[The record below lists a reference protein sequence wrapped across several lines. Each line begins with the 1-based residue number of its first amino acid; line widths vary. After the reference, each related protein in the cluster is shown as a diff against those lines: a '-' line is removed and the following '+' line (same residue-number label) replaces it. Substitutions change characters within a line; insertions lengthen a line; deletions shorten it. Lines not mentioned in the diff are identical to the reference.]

1 MLERAR
7 EVTRKGKYTYI
18 EYARFA
24 DDLVILID
32 AYKRHDW
39 LVGAV
44 DKRLREE
51 FGKLQVEIN
60 DEKSRIVDLER
71 GESFGFLGFDFRYLR
86 SLRGVWRP
94 HYTPKLKTR
103 TALMRELKEVF
114 RRYRSQPTRPGKRR
128 RAVIERVMRRVS
140 LDWKGAYHHSVGQ
153 HLMKSAPAPVEQHEQ
168 QGQRASRSD
177 RDVEES
183 GLRQRLQE
191 PWPFAGYRAQFGI
204 ESTAFPG
211 R

>member
-1 MLERAR
+1 MLERAG
-7 EVTRKGKYTYI
+7 EVTRNGKYTYI

-86 SLRGVWRP
+86 SRRGAWRP
-94 HYTPKLKTR
+94 HYTPTVSYTHLT
-103 TALMRELKEVF
+103 L
-114 RRYRSQPTRPGKRR
+114 PTILL
-128 RAVIERVMRRVS
+128 V
-140 LDWKGAYHHSVGQ
+140 
-153 HLMKSAPAPVEQHEQ
+153 
-168 QGQRASRSD
+168 
-177 RDVEES
+177 
-183 GLRQRLQE
+183 
-191 PWPFAGYRAQFGI
+191 
-204 ESTAFPG
+204 
-211 R
+211 